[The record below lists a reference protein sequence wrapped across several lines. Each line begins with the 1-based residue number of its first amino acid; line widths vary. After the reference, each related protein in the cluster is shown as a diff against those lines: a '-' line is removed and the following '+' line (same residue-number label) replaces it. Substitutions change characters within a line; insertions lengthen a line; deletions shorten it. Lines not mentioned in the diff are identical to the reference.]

1 MSQDDYQTDERHVR
15 AEVRRFKQHL
25 LTYCVVVGVL
35 FVINVLSGGF
45 WHGDFWFLWVAFF
58 WGIAVVFQAA
68 RLFSDDVGRDWE
80 DRTVS
85 RIMER
90 RYGRPYTPPAAP
102 DAPPKPAGDAPAKPR
117 GGLKPEPVSD
127 YAPPAA
133 RDKAKNKPRPSG
145 SAAAPKTPPAEPG
158 N

>member
-1 MSQDDYQTDERHVR
+1 MSQDDYHSDERHVR

-35 FVINVLSGGF
+35 FAINVLSGGF

-80 DRTVS
+80 DRTVA

-90 RYGRPYTPPAAP
+90 RYGRPYTPPQ
-102 DAPPKPAGDAPAKPR
+102 PPRHDSPSEPASGGAAKPR

-127 YAPPAA
+127 YAPPAPESE
-133 RDKAKNKPRPSG
+133 AKPSG
-145 SAAAPKTPPAEPG
+145 KAGTETSPPKEPG